1 MNINLGG
8 GRRIEGYKPGMDSR
22 ATVTLVSPRRRI
34 EVTLGAV
41 LAQMPYLK
49 LPTAGSGE

>member
-1 MNINLGG
+1 MNVDLGG
-8 GRRIEGYKPGMDSR
+8 GRRIEGFKPGMDSR
-22 ATVTLVSPRRRI
+22 ETVTLVSPRRRI

-49 LPTAGSGE
+49 LPAGGGK